1 MFAVP
6 RHLWRAVGV
15 IRCLG
20 KHGAIL
26 FIDDM
31 PITPW
36 QRRVLHWLNDDD
48 APGRPGQRLARALIE
63 LGPIYIKL
71 GQGLGTRPDILGQE
85 VAEDL
90 TDLQDKLPPFP
101 GEAAVRRIEADLNAP
116 IETLFAT
123 FRREPVAAASIAQ
136 VHKARTTDGRDVAV
150 KVIRPEIEPRIEQ
163 DLRFFAFMA
172 WLGERILP
180 HSERLHPQEAV
191 RVFAETTRRE
201 LDMRLEAAAA
211 DEFREN
217 NRDAPKFYVPGVD
230 WQRTSR
236 HVLTLEWIEGVASD
250 EPDKLVA
257 MGVDPAK
264 VLETATKVF
273 FAHVFVHGF
282 FHGDMH
288 PGNTF
293 IRSDGTII
301 PIDYGIMGRLDFETR
316 LFLGE
321 LLVVFL
327 NRNYARLADVMV
339 TGGLVPAHVDR
350 GALAQSVRAM
360 AEPIMGLPQNQISIA
375 RLLGQLFEV
384 AGEFEM
390 RARPDLLLLQKTMMV
405 AEGVGRALNPRVN
418 MWQLAQPL
426 VEDWIALN
434 LGPVG
439 ATRRF
444 ASDGRDVM
452 ERVPRIVREAD
463 DLLARWRADGAR
475 GARGD
480 GAWAAR
486 LVWLVLGLALGAA
499 LW

>member
-1 MFAVP
+1 VFAVP
-6 RHLWRAVGV
+6 RHFWRAVRV
-15 IRCLG
+15 VRCLG
-20 KHGAIL
+20 RHGAIL

-31 PITPW
+31 PIAPW
-36 QRRVLHWLNDDD
+36 QRRVLHWLNDDA

-71 GQGLGTRPDILGQE
+71 GQGFGTRPDILGQQ

-101 GEAAVRRIEADLNAP
+101 GGEAVARIEADL
-116 IETLFAT
+116 ETPLDQLFAQ

-150 KVIRPEIEPRIEQ
+150 KVLRPGIELQIEQ

-172 WLGERILP
+172 WLGERLLP

-191 RVFAETTRRE
+191 RLFAETTRRE

-217 NRDAPKFYVPGVD
+217 NREAPNFYVPAVD
-230 WQRTSR
+230 WQRTTK
-236 HVLTLEWIEGVASD
+236 HVLTLEWVEGVASD

-257 MGVDPAK
+257 MGVDPAR
-264 VLETATKVF
+264 VLETATRVF

-293 IRSDGTII
+293 IRPDGTIV

-327 NRNYARLADVMV
+327 NRNYARLAEVMV
-339 TGGLVPAHVDR
+339 KGGLVPAYVDR
-350 GALAQSVRAM
+350 GALAQAIRAM
-360 AEPIMGLPQNQISIA
+360 AEPIMGLPQNEISIA

-384 AGEFEM
+384 AGDFEM

-444 ASDGRDVM
+444 ASDGRDVL
-452 ERVPRIVREAD
+452 ERLPRIVKESD
-463 DLLARWRADGAR
+463 DLLARLRADGDRRAR
-475 GARGD
+475 TD
-480 GAWAAR
+480 GAWAQR

-499 LW
+499 IW

>member
-1 MFAVP
+1 VFVVI
-6 RHLWRAVGV
+6 RHLWRAIGV
-15 IRCLG
+15 VRCLG

-31 PITPW
+31 PIAPW

-71 GQGLGTRPDILGQE
+71 GQGFGTRPDILGQQ

-90 TDLQDKLPPFP
+90 TDLQDRLPPFP
-101 GEAAVRRIEADLNAP
+101 GEEAVRRIEADLEAP
-116 IETLFAT
+116 ITQLFAA

-150 KVIRPEIEPRIEQ
+150 KVLRPRIELQ
-163 DLRFFAFMA
+163 IDKDLRFFAFMA
-172 WLGERILP
+172 WLGEQILP

-217 NRDAPKFYVPGVD
+217 NREAPKFYVPAVD
-230 WQRTSR
+230 WQRTTK

-250 EPDKLVA
+250 EPDRLVA

-293 IRSDGTII
+293 IRPDGTIV

-327 NRNYARLADVMV
+327 NRDYARLADVMV
-339 TGGLVPAHVDR
+339 EGQLVPAYVDR
-350 GALAQSVRAM
+350 GALAQAIRAM
-360 AEPIMGLPQNQISIA
+360 SEPIMGLPQNEISIA

-384 AGEFEM
+384 AGDFEM

-405 AEGVGRALNPRVN
+405 AEGVGRALNPTVN

-434 LGPVG
+434 LGPFG
-439 ATRRF
+439 TGRRIFFDTRDILQRLP
-444 ASDGRDVM
+444 
-452 ERVPRIVREAD
+452 RVAREAD
-463 DLLARWRADGAR
+463 AVLGQLRADAERRSDR
-475 GARGD
+475 GGLWLPRL
-480 GAWAAR
+480 AWIA
-486 LVWLVLGLALGAA
+486 LGLAAGA
-499 LW
+499 LVL

>member
-1 MFAVP
+1 MLAVP
-6 RHLWRAVGV
+6 RHLWRAIGV
-15 IRCLG
+15 VRCLG

-31 PITPW
+31 PIAPW
-36 QRRVLHWLNDDD
+36 QRRLLHWLNDDD

-71 GQGLGTRPDILGQE
+71 GQGFGTRPDILGQQ

-90 TDLQDKLPPFP
+90 TDLQDKLPPFDSQ
-101 GEAAVRRIEADLNAP
+101 EAVRRVEADLDAP
-116 IETLFAT
+116 IADFFAE
-123 FRREPVAAASIAQ
+123 FRPHPVAAASIAQ

-150 KVIRPEIEPRIEQ
+150 KVLRPGIELQIEK

-172 WLGERILP
+172 SLGERVLP
-180 HSERLHPQEAV
+180 HSERLHPREAV

-211 DEFREN
+211 DEFRDN
-217 NRDAPKFYVPGVD
+217 NREAPKFYVPAVD
-230 WQRTSR
+230 WQRTTK
-236 HVLTLEWIEGVASD
+236 HVLTIEWVEGVASD

-257 MGVDPAK
+257 IGVDPAK

-293 IRSDGTII
+293 IRSDGTIV

-327 NRNYARLADVMV
+327 NRDYARLADVMV
-339 TGGLVPAHVDR
+339 EGRLVPAHVDR
-350 GALAQSVRAM
+350 GALAQAIRAM
-360 AEPIMGLPQNQISIA
+360 SEPIMGLPQNQISIA

-384 AGEFEM
+384 AGDFEM

-405 AEGVGRALNPRVN
+405 AEGVGRALNPSVN

-439 ATRRF
+439 ATRRLVT
-444 ASDGRDVM
+444 DGRDVL
-452 ERVPRIVREAD
+452 ERLPRLVKRADAVLGRLEAD
-463 DLLARWRADGAR
+463 ERHV
-475 GARGD
+475 
-480 GAWAAR
+480 AR
-486 LVWLVLGLALGAA
+486 LEAGWSLRLLWLALGLALGAA
-499 LW
+499 IW

>member
-6 RHLWRAVGV
+6 RHVWRAIRVV
-15 IRCLG
+15 RCLG
-20 KHGAIL
+20 RHGAIL

-31 PITPW
+31 PIAPW

-48 APGRPGQRLARALIE
+48 APGRPGERLRRALIE

-71 GQGLGTRPDILGQE
+71 GQGFGTRPDILGQQ

-101 GEAAVRRIEADLNAP
+101 GEEAVARIEADLEQP
-116 IETLFAT
+116 ITTVFEA
-123 FRREPVAAASIAQ
+123 FRTEPVAAASIAQ
-136 VHKARTTDGRDVAV
+136 VHKARTSDGRDVAV
-150 KVIRPEIEPRIEQ
+150 KVVRPGIEQQIEQ

-172 WLGERILP
+172 RLGELILP
-180 HSERLHPQEAV
+180 HSERLHPREAV
-191 RVFAETTRRE
+191 RVFAQTTRRE
-201 LDMRLEAAAA
+201 LDMRIEAAAA

-217 NRDAPKFYVPGVD
+217 NREAPKFYVPAVD
-230 WQRTSR
+230 WQRTTK
-236 HVLTLEWIEGVASD
+236 HVLTLEWIDGVASD

-257 MGVDPAK
+257 MGVDPAR
-264 VLETATKVF
+264 VLEISAKVF

-293 IRSDGTII
+293 IRSDGTIV

-327 NRNYARLADVMV
+327 NRDYARLAEVMV
-339 TGGLVPAHVDR
+339 KGALVPEHVDR
-350 GALAQSVRAM
+350 GALAQSIRAM
-360 AEPIMGLPQNQISIA
+360 AEPIMGLPQNEISIA

-405 AEGVGRALNPRVN
+405 AEGVGRALNPKVN

-444 ASDGRDVM
+444 TTDARDVM
-452 ERVPRIVREAD
+452 ERLPRIVKQADDVLARIEAD
-463 DLLARWRADGAR
+463 GERRR
-475 GARGD
+475 GRD
-480 GAWAAR
+480 GAWAQR
-486 LVWLVLGLALGAA
+486 LLWLVLGLALGAA
-499 LW
+499 VW

>member
-6 RHLWRAVGV
+6 RHLWRAIRVV
-15 IRCLG
+15 RCLG

-26 FIDDM
+26 FIDEM

-36 QRRVLHWLNDDD
+36 QRRVLHWLNDDE

-71 GQGLGTRPDILGQE
+71 GQGFGTRPDIVGQG

-90 TDLQDKLPPFP
+90 TDLQDKLPPFS
-101 GEAAVRRIEADLNAP
+101 GEEAVKRIEIELEQPLAAV
-116 IETLFAT
+116 FAE

-136 VHKARTTDGRDVAV
+136 VHKARTADGRDVAV
-150 KVIRPEIEPRIEQ
+150 KVVRPGIEHEIEQ

-172 WLGERILP
+172 WLGERVLP

-201 LDMRLEAAAA
+201 LDMRIEAAAA

-217 NRDAPKFYVPGVD
+217 NREAPKFYVPAVD
-230 WQRTSR
+230 WQRTSKR
-236 HVLTLEWIEGVASD
+236 VLTLEWIEGVASD

-264 VLETATKVF
+264 VLETASKVF

-293 IRSDGTII
+293 IRPDGTIV

-327 NRNYARLADVMV
+327 NRNYARLAEVMV
-339 TGGLVPAHVDR
+339 KGRLVPDHVDR
-350 GALAQSVRAM
+350 GALAQSIRAM
-360 AEPIMGLPQNQISIA
+360 AEPIMGLPQNEISIA

-444 ASDGRDVM
+444 AADGRDVM
-452 ERVPRIVREAD
+452 ERLPRVVRETD
-463 DLLARWRADGAR
+463 DLLAKLRADGERR
-475 GARGD
+475 GRGD
-480 GAWAAR
+480 GMLAR
-486 LVWLVLGLALGAA
+486 PLLWLLVGLALGA
-499 LW
+499 LLR

>member
-1 MFAVP
+1 VLAVA

-15 IRCLG
+15 VRCLG
-20 KHGAIL
+20 RHGAIL

-31 PITPW
+31 PIAPW
-36 QRRVLHWLNDDD
+36 QRRVLHRLNDDN

-71 GQGLGTRPDILGQE
+71 GQGFATRPDIVGQQ

-101 GEAAVRRIEADLNAP
+101 GEQAIRRIETDLEEP
-116 IETLFAT
+116 IEKLFAA
-123 FRREPVAAASIAQ
+123 FDQVPVAAASVAQ
-136 VHKARTTDGRDVAV
+136 VHKARTVDGRDVAV
-150 KVIRPEIEPRIEQ
+150 KVLRPGIEGQIER
-163 DLRFFAFMA
+163 DLRFFAFVA
-172 WLGERILP
+172 WLGERVLP
-180 HSERLHPQEAV
+180 DSERLNAQEAV

-217 NRDAPKFYVPGVD
+217 NREAPRFYVPAVD
-230 WQRTSR
+230 WQRTTR
-236 HVLTLEWIEGVASD
+236 HVLTLEWVEGIPSD
-250 EPDKLVA
+250 EPEALAAV
-257 MGVDPAK
+257 GLDPAQ
-264 VLETATKVF
+264 VLATASKVF

-288 PGNTF
+288 PGNVF
-293 IRSDGTII
+293 IRPNGTII

-327 NRNYARLADVMV
+327 NRDYARLAEVMV
-339 TGGLVPAHVDR
+339 KGGLVPPHVDR
-350 GALAQSVRAM
+350 GALAQAIRAM
-360 AEPIMGLPQNQISIA
+360 SEPIMGLPQNQISIA

-384 AGEFEM
+384 AGDFEM
-390 RARPDLLLLQKTMMV
+390 RARADLLLLQKTMMV
-405 AEGVGRALNPRVN
+405 AEGVGRALNPTVN

-434 LGPVG
+434 LGPLG
-439 ATRRF
+439 ASRRF
-444 ASDGRDVM
+444 VSESRDM
-452 ERVPRIVREAD
+452 IERLPRVVREAD
-463 DLLARWRADGAR
+463 DVLGRLRVDADRRARSNGAWLARL
-475 GARGD
+475 
-480 GAWAAR
+480 AWLAA
-486 LVWLVLGLALGAA
+486 GLAAGA
-499 LW
+499 LLL

>member
-6 RHLWRAVGV
+6 RHFLRAIAVV
-15 IRCLG
+15 RCLG

-31 PITPW
+31 PIAPW
-36 QRRVLHWLNDDD
+36 QRRLLHWLNDDH
-48 APGRPGQRLARALIE
+48 APGRPGERLRRALIE

-71 GQGLGTRPDILGQE
+71 GQGLGTRPDIVGQQ

-90 TDLQDKLPPFP
+90 TDLQDKLPPFA
-101 GEAAVRRIEADLNAP
+101 GDEAVRRVESDLEAP
-116 IETLFAT
+116 IAELFAT
-123 FRREPVAAASIAQ
+123 FRFEPVAAASIAQ
-136 VHKARTTDGRDVAV
+136 VHKARTSDGRDVAV
-150 KVIRPEIEPRIEQ
+150 KVLRPGIELRIEQ

-172 WLGERILP
+172 RLGENVLP
-180 HSERLHPQEAV
+180 HSERLHPREAV

-217 NRDAPKFYVPGVD
+217 NREAPNFYVPAVD
-230 WQRTSR
+230 WQRTTK
-236 HVLTLEWIEGVASD
+236 HVLTLEWIDGVASD
-250 EPDKLVA
+250 EPESLVA
-257 MGVDPAK
+257 LGVDPAQ
-264 VLETATKVF
+264 VLTTSAKVF

-288 PGNTF
+288 PGNVF
-293 IRSDGTII
+293 IRSDGTIV

-339 TGGLVPAHVDR
+339 KGGLVPEHVDR
-350 GALAQSVRAM
+350 GALAQAIRAM
-360 AEPIMGLPQNQISIA
+360 SEPIMGLPQNQISIA

-384 AGEFEM
+384 AGDFEM

-405 AEGVGRALNPRVN
+405 AEGVGRSLNPTVN

-426 VEDWIALN
+426 VEDWIAFN

-444 ASDGRDVM
+444 GSDARDVM
-452 ERVPRIVREAD
+452 ERLPRVVKETD
-463 DLLARWRADGAR
+463 ELLAKLRADGER
-475 GARGD
+475 GGRGD
-480 GAWAAR
+480 GGWAR
-486 LVWLVLGLALGAA
+486 PLVWLVLGLALGAA
-499 LW
+499 IW